1 MKKFCEIICTI
12 GVLLLY
18 ARISTVLAIDDDWTS
33 SCNRCKCQWMST
45 KKKADCENT
54 AQKTIPKDLSTE
66 VQVLDL
72 SYNSI
77 AEIQRNEFYD
87 ARLTNLQKL
96 FMKNCTLQE
105 INREALSGLE
115 ILIELD
121 LSLNSLQVIHPGTFN
136 SLLKIRTIKLQDNE
150 IEKLDDRTFMNL
162 VYLSKIELQNN
173 RITKIGIHTFLNL
186 PRLKSISLE
195 NNRLQVLHKDSF
207 EALIY
212 LTSLQLWENPW
223 NCTCELKA
231 FRDFVTDKN
240 LYNPPTFCAFPKGI
254 YYKFSY
260 FSFSPFFYFSFSIFF
275 YQIIFFYYIFWAC
288 WKIPQ

>member
-1 MKKFCEIICTI
+1 MKYFCGLILFILLN
-12 GVLLLY
+12 LLL
-18 ARISTVLAIDDDWTS
+18 SGTVLTIEDDWTS
-33 SCNRCKCQWMST
+33 SCNRCKCQWTST

-54 AQKTIPKDLSTE
+54 SQKTIPKDLSTE

-77 AEIQRNEFYD
+77 AEIQRNEFID

-96 FMKNCTLQE
+96 FVKNCTLQE
-105 INREALSGLE
+105 INRDAFNGLE

-121 LSLNSLQVIHPGTFN
+121 LSMNSLQVIHSGTFN
-136 SLLKIRTIKLQDNE
+136 YLLKIRTIKLQDNE
-150 IEKLDDRTFMNL
+150 IEKLDDRTFLNL

-173 RITKIGIHTFLNL
+173 RIMKIGIHTFLNL

-195 NNRLQVLHKDSF
+195 NNRLQILHKDSF
-207 EALIY
+207 EGLKD

-231 FRDFVTDKN
+231 FRDYTMEKN
-240 LYNPPTFCAFPKGI
+240 LYTPPTYCAFPKGI
-254 YYKFSY
+254 YYNFHFYISPY
-260 FSFSPFFYFSFSIFF
+260 FLSLHIFYSFRAFNT
-275 YQIIFFYYIFWAC
+275 
-288 WKIPQ
+288 K